1 MPHDRFSPLY
11 RWLAETLRE
20 QIQQGRFKP
29 GALLPAE
36 RELMQ
41 QYGLSSITVKR
52 ALGDLAREGWI
63 YRKAGKGTFVKRD
76 KLEERLARLTSFAE
90 EMKNRQIVPEYRLQR
105 AGPIPSP
112 AHVAT
117 ALALPAGAHVYLIE
131 RLHLAGGEPLALAV
145 GYWLPEIG
153 ERLAQRDLNRIPLY
167 ETVER
172 ELHIP
177 LLEADESIAAA
188 DADARTARLLCVRRH
203 APLLVQERLTFTSE
217 MRPVHYTV
225 TYYRSDRYKYKI
237 RLARSY

>member
-1 MPHDRFSPLY
+1 MPSARYSPLY

-20 QIQQGRFKP
+20 QIQHGRYKP

-41 QYGLSSITVKR
+41 QYSLSSITVKR
-52 ALGDLAREGWI
+52 ALGDLAGEGWI

-90 EMKNRQIVPEYRLQR
+90 EMKDRQIAPAYRLLR
-105 AGPIPSP
+105 AESVSPPS
-112 AHVAT
+112 HVAT
-117 ALALPAGAHVYLIE
+117 ALALPPEACAYLIE

-145 GYWLPEIG
+145 GYWTLPIG
-153 ERLAQRDLNRIPLY
+153 EQLAARDLNQIPLY

-172 ELHIP
+172 ELNIP
-177 LLEADESIAAA
+177 LLEADESIGAAAA
-188 DADARTARLLCVRRH
+188 DARVARLLNVHRH
-203 APLLVQERLTFTSE
+203 APLLLQERLTFTSE
-217 MRPVHYTV
+217 MRPVHYTI

-237 RLARSY
+237 RLARL